1 MKIIPIK
8 TFDIPQKQAG
18 VGYARKVA
26 MDEATHR
33 FAQINNPDGII
44 VSCDADTLVAP
55 NYLVAIE
62 EFYQKNANIDAA
74 TIAFAHQSTENEAI
88 LQYELYMRYYVE
100 QLKRIGFPY
109 AFHTVGSCFS
119 VRAKAYCRQGG
130 MNKRQ
135 AGEDFYFLQKVFQTE
150 TVGEINTTLVMPSP
164 RASDRVPFGTG
175 TAVATLQQNGQNLLT
190 YPTESFAVLQDFFSK
205 IPIFQ
210 TCDEQELV
218 AAYNSLHTCFQKFL
232 QFDNFKQ
239 KVIEIQHNTA
249 SEEQFRKRFFQWFN
263 GFLVFK
269 FLNFSCQN
277 GFQKRSVVEVAKQ
290 LIHSEKSSTFDVL
303 RDYRRLQ
310 HVVV

>member
-1 MKIIPIK
+1 
-8 TFDIPQKQAG
+8 
-18 VGYARKVA
+18 
-26 MDEATHR
+26 
-33 FAQINNPDGII
+33 
-44 VSCDADTLVAP
+44 
-55 NYLVAIE
+55 
-62 EFYQKNANIDAA
+62 
-74 TIAFAHQSTENEAI
+74 
-88 LQYELYMRYYVE
+88 
-100 QLKRIGFPY
+100 
-109 AFHTVGSCFS
+109 
-119 VRAKAYCRQGG
+119 
-130 MNKRQ
+130 
-135 AGEDFYFLQKVFQTE
+135 
-150 TVGEINTTLVMPSP
+150 
-164 RASDRVPFGTG
+164 SDRVPFGTG